1 MEQILSRDNLNAAY
15 LQVVRNKGA
24 AGIDGMTVEELGAY
38 LSENGE
44 SIREQLRR
52 RKYKPQPVR
61 RVEIPKPDGGTRN
74 LGVPTVVDRFVQQA
88 VAQVLTPIFEERFHD
103 HSYGFRPNRCAQ
115 QAVLKALEMMNDGQS
130 WVVDIDLA
138 KFFDTVDHDKLMTIF
153 GRTIKDG
160 DVISVVRKFLV
171 SGVMI
176 DDEYEDTIVGTP
188 QGGNISPLLANV
200 MLNELDKEL
209 KSRGVH
215 SDDLWRRKLRCQCG
229 HAFAKTRWHS
239 KSRDFTT
246 YTYKCYD
253 QTRTGTISARLKNGL
268 SIEGVCRSPLVQ
280 DWKMYTMAQKVLHA
294 VFDDPEGTLLN
305 AAAVLGCGIAGVEQS
320 EVLRDKEIIEEQLK
334 KERGRYETLLDMRM
348 NNEIPREVFGRKQ
361 QEVEKKIAELEQ
373 QMMQYGDVKPATE
386 ADVSGKLENLR
397 RLMEQPP
404 LPEDGEFSE
413 EDIDKYVFG
422 VRVYEDR
429 FEWLLN
435 LSPEARGELDDA
447 GSPVYFTKLTV
458 TPDDERAWFRMH
470 PQWSKS
476 NKYAELEA
484 WIYI

>member
-1 MEQILSRDNLNAAY
+1 MVHEAVKTCVVERDIERLKYIFVDCLDVDPTFEKYKGDYEYCMNDSGLGLFEKHVELTPMRKEKISWDISYWNSIKMDLIENFSTKRFQHMREVAK
-15 LQVVRNKGA
+15 VVHAEKIERLLR
-24 AGIDGMTVEELGAY
+24 E
-38 LSENGE
+38 
-44 SIREQLRR
+44 REQKLIEEKRPQMEKC
-52 RKYKPQPVR
+52 RKNK
-61 RVEIPKPDGGTRN
+61 
-74 LGVPTVVDRFVQQA
+74 
-88 VAQVLTPIFEERFHD
+88 
-103 HSYGFRPNRCAQ
+103 
-115 QAVLKALEMMNDGQS
+115 
-130 WVVDIDLA
+130 
-138 KFFDTVDHDKLMTIF
+138 
-153 GRTIKDG
+153 
-160 DVISVVRKFLV
+160 
-171 SGVMI
+171 
-176 DDEYEDTIVGTP
+176 
-188 QGGNISPLLANV
+188 
-200 MLNELDKEL
+200 
-209 KSRGVH
+209 GVH

-268 SIEGVCRSPLVQ
+268 SIEGVCRAPLVQ
-280 DWKMYTMAQKVLHA
+280 DWKIHTMAQKVLHA
-294 VFDDPEGTLLN
+294 VFDDPEGTVRS
-305 AAAVLGCGIAGVEQS
+305 AADMLGCGTAGVEQA
-320 EVLRDKEIIEEQLK
+320 EVLRDKSIIEEKLK
-334 KERGRYETLLDMRM
+334 KEQGRYETLLDMRM

-397 RLMEQPP
+397 RLMGQPP
-404 LPEDGEFSE
+404 VPEDEEFSE